1 MNGVH
6 DMGGMHGFGPVVSEE
21 NEPVFHEE
29 WEGRVFG
36 MSVGFGGKLRTG
48 GRFELE
54 SLDPADYLKFSYY
67 QKWMQA
73 MENSLVERGVIT
85 AEELEAKTEHYRQ
98 NPEAPVPKLEDPER
112 VPRSI
117 SRLRL
122 HSSPVVESDTTPRF
136 NVGDRVRARNVNPPG
151 HTRLPRY
158 VRGKLCVIASYFG
171 IHELQDTENNGDS
184 QPVYSVRFEGAELWG
199 EAAEPNQ
206 ALYIDM
212 WESYLEPA

>member
-6 DMGGMHGFGPVVSEE
+6 DMGGMHGFGPVAPEE

-36 MSVGFGGKLRTG
+36 MSVGFGGKLRVG

-54 SLDPADYLKFSYY
+54 SLDPADYLEFSYY
-67 QKWMQA
+67 QKWLQA
-73 MENSLVERGVIT
+73 MENSLVERGVVT
-85 AEELEAKTEHYRQ
+85 AEELKEKTEHYRR
-98 NPEAPVPKLEDPER
+98 NPEAPVPRLEDPER

-122 HSSPVVESDTTPRF
+122 HYSPVVESDVAPRYSI
-136 NVGDRVRARNVNPPG
+136 GDRLRARNVNPPG

-158 VRGKLCVIASYFG
+158 IRGKLCVIAGYYG
-171 IHELQDTENNGDS
+171 IHELQDTENSGDP
-184 QPVYSVRFEGAELWG
+184 QPVYSVRFEGADLWG
-199 EAAEPNQ
+199 ETAEQNQ